1 MKKSTLFIT
10 LGLLAACSG
19 KPKETKVS
27 LENKEIET
35 EIPVVDLASVINQQ
49 VPDTFTW
56 NSIAKNIQ
64 LIPIST
70 SNKTLMGVSRG
81 VIYMGEDYYI
91 IAEYQTQTLYRVD
104 MNGKIQKA
112 FRHVGNGPGEY
123 VYLTR
128 ISFNPEDS
136 TIQVFDN
143 GNQKRIF
150 YDVNGNLRK
159 EISLKDKEI
168 NSPLLI
174 KDNYMVCRG
183 NPESPYQLYITD
195 NDLNIRQSLCPFDS
209 TLTIWEKAATHL
221 QTNRCNNMD
230 MLLFNH
236 APSDSVFTVTD
247 KGLTP
252 LFILKKG
259 KYAIPSTEVKNFINL
274 VKQGDPHI
282 LSLQIHSIPG
292 YYLICYL
299 QNQQYREEIWRKSD
313 NQIISRFISGNNEY
327 GYPVTLPS
335 GKTIRVSSSNMYNK
349 GNKIALFIPAEDV
362 TGEIEGVKEDDNPV
376 LLIMDIE

>member
-91 IAEYQTQTLYRVD
+91 IAEYQTQ
-104 MNGKIQKA
+104 
-112 FRHVGNGPGEY
+112 
-123 VYLTR
+123 
-128 ISFNPEDS
+128 
-136 TIQVFDN
+136 
-143 GNQKRIF
+143 
-150 YDVNGNLRK
+150 NLRK

-209 TLTIWEKAATHL
+209 TLTIREKAATHL

-313 NQIISRFISGNNEY
+313 NQIISRFISTNNEY

-335 GKTIRVSSSNMYNK
+335 GKTIRVSSSNMYNN

>member
-168 NSPLLI
+168 N
-174 KDNYMVCRG
+174 
-183 NPESPYQLYITD
+183 
-195 NDLNIRQSLCPFDS
+195 LNSA
-209 TLTIWEKAATHL
+209 TL
-221 QTNRCNNMD
+221 
-230 MLLFNH
+230 
-236 APSDSVFTVTD
+236 
-247 KGLTP
+247 
-252 LFILKKG
+252 
-259 KYAIPSTEVKNFINL
+259 
-274 VKQGDPHI
+274 
-282 LSLQIHSIPG
+282 
-292 YYLICYL
+292 
-299 QNQQYREEIWRKSD
+299 
-313 NQIISRFISGNNEY
+313 
-327 GYPVTLPS
+327 
-335 GKTIRVSSSNMYNK
+335 
-349 GNKIALFIPAEDV
+349 
-362 TGEIEGVKEDDNPV
+362 
-376 LLIMDIE
+376 